1 MNQLDAQVNGPVLKV
16 DSLHKAYGALEVL
29 RGVSLEVERGQ
40 TVVIIGPSGSGKSTL
55 LRCINRLVDPEA
67 GTIVVAGIDMT
78 SPQTNLPKAR
88 RHIGLVS
95 QHFNLYPHLT
105 AVENVMLAPRIVLGV
120 PEGAAKKKALDLLGR
135 VGLSDKIDVHPRQ
148 LSGGQQQRV
157 AIARAL
163 AMDPALMLFDEPT
176 SALDPELTTE
186 VLDVMKKLADD
197 GMTMVVVSH
206 EMHFAAR
213 VADRIV
219 MIDNGLVIEEG
230 PPREF
235 FSRPS
240 NERTK
245 RFLSQLLAWETESG
259 EELANAATDA
269 KDAPPPAGVVGEPG
283 PGR

>member
-1 MNQLDAQVNGPVLKV
+1 VLKV
-16 DSLHKAYGALEVL
+16 ENLFKTFGTIEVL
-29 RGVSLEVERGQ
+29 RGVSLEVGRGQ
-40 TVVIIGPSGSGKSTL
+40 TVVIIGPSGSGKSTF
-55 LRCINRLVDPEA
+55 LRCVNRLVDPES
-67 GTIVVAGIDMT
+67 GTIVVAGTDMI
-78 SPQTNLPKAR
+78 SPRTNLPKAR
-88 RHIGLVS
+88 RYIGFVS

-105 AVENVMLAPRIVLGV
+105 AVENVMLGPRIVLGT
-120 PEGAAKKKALDLLGR
+120 PAPAAKQKALGLLAR
-135 VGLSDKIDVHPRQ
+135 VGLSDKVDVHPRQ

-219 MIDNGLVIEEG
+219 MFDNGVVVEEG
-230 PPREF
+230 PPRQF

-245 RFLSQLLAWETESG
+245 RFLSQLLAWETENAK
-259 EELANAATDA
+259 ELVNAAADA
-269 KDAPPPAGVVGEPG
+269 DEGKGARVDP
-283 PGR
+283 